1 MAFSNEE
8 KISNADKISLQI
20 TGTANAPAG
29 QKYWYNENFPLSF
42 VTPPGKL
49 WNDFDS
55 IPGAG
60 TPAVAD
66 VNVAANPLILE
77 ARAVRL
83 TVDIT
88 SNNRAYLART
98 TYNDNST
105 PILDNWIQPSLI
117 RNNGE
122 MSPGYGIR
130 LWNGDPNSGG
140 TELSTTYLPGTGG
153 APSWQFSY
161 SVGIIVVSTDQATAY
176 GAIASGAGLWISG
189 YRYIGST
196 GGSGSGSGSGGML
209 CGDNPPTMLTVP
221 PTSNPC
227 QYTQHGNAQL
237 LGKVV
242 NWMYCTHT
250 ANWYPASCCASV
262 KHLVE
267 KLQTADTIERVFIKN
282 IYDVVTVIDN
292 CLQDD
297 GQYDMT
303 KPTDALIGAFDI
315 PALLVEKGVLDST
328 TTNDTIDVSIG
339 INIAD
344 VVLVQDEFN
353 KLLTL
358 YADKPF
364 EQLGISTQ
372 EAKHRNS
379 VYLDGHTIGGENIF
393 RDTTK
398 PHYDVVSIKDVLE
411 IVMSEN
417 QHWYVDQIK
426 GIDNIHM
433 LSQSPVVN
441 GAAFNSMEIN

>member
-1 MAFSNEE
+1 MAFSDQE
-8 KISNADKISLQI
+8 KIANSDKLALQI

-29 QKYWYNENFPLSF
+29 EKFWFNENFAWAP
-42 VTPPGKL
+42 VTPPSKL
-49 WNDFDS
+49 WNAFDS

-60 TPAVAD
+60 TPAIAD
-66 VNVAANPLILE
+66 VNVTANPLILE
-77 ARAVRL
+77 TRAIRL

-88 SNNRAYLART
+88 SNNRAFLART
-98 TYNDNST
+98 TYNNNTT

-122 MSPGYGIR
+122 LSPGYGIR
-130 LWNGDPNSGG
+130 LWDGDPSGGG
-140 TELSTTYLPGTGG
+140 TELSTTYLPGAGG

-161 SVGIIVVSTDQATAY
+161 SAGIIVVSTDQAAAY

-189 YRYIGST
+189 YRYIGDT
-196 GGSGSGSGSGGML
+196 GGSGAGAGGML
-209 CGDNPPTMLTVP
+209 CGDEAPTMLTFP
-221 PTSNPC
+221 PTSDPC

-237 LGKVV
+237 LGKVI
-242 NWMYCTHT
+242 NWMYCNHT
-250 ANWYPASCCASV
+250 ANWYPASCCMSV

-267 KLQTADTIERVFIKN
+267 KLQTS
-282 IYDVVTVIDN
+282 DVVERTFLKSIHDVVSVIDN

-303 KPTDALIGAFDI
+303 KPTDALVGAFDI
-315 PALLVEKGVLDST
+315 PALLIEKGFLDST
-328 TTNDTIDVSIG
+328 NATEVLDISIG

-364 EQLGISTQ
+364 EKLGISTQ

-398 PHYDVVSIKDVLE
+398 PHYDVVSVRDVLE
-411 IVMSEN
+411 IVISEN
-417 QHWYVDQIK
+417 QHWYTEQIK
-426 GIDNIHM
+426 GTDKLHM